1 MQRIGAYLRTAN
13 TVPAIGH
20 AQRILE
26 LQRIYLE
33 IAPAQLAHA
42 SRVGHCADGILILVA
57 DNGPAAAALR
67 QLVPRLLAALRKRRL
82 EITGI
87 RIAVQVGGDD
97 HSASRN
103 AAAAAV
109 PPAAAAGLQALA
121 DGLEPSPL
129 KSALEILARRHRA
142 RSPR

>member
-1 MQRIGAYLRTAN
+1 MQRIGAYLETAN
-13 TVPAIGH
+13 TLPAVSR

-33 IAPAQLAHA
+33 IAPAQLAGA

-57 DNGPAAAALR
+57 DNGPVAAALR

-87 RIAVQVGGDD
+87 RITVQVDGGE
-97 HSASRN
+97 HAGSRKASAV
-103 AAAAAV
+103 AI
-109 PPAAAAGLQALA
+109 PPAAAAELQALA

-129 KSALEILARRHRA
+129 KSALETLARRHRA
-142 RSPR
+142 RRPR